1 MAIKVETRTIAVT
14 ELRAGPAFEVAG
26 RAASYNMLSQDLGG
40 FVERLQ
46 PGCFSRSLRNGD
58 DVVCCVNHDPSQL
71 LGRTRNKTLTLNDSE
86 YGLDFVCKLNP
97 SIQAHK
103 DLHAAVRSGLL
114 DSCSFAFGVD
124 EGGDTFDTI
133 VDPNNAG
140 RSIARRTI
148 RSAKLFDTSIVTHPA
163 YPGDATNV
171 NARQFR
177 SCDYGLP
184 MQTQRFAQ
192 HILQT
197 PQQVDAENRKRLL
210 AIGTMICRDK
220 SSNDL
225 ITDFELRQK
234 GERIGAIIEKDERE
248 EAFAELRRELGVE

>member
-1 MAIKVETRTIAVT
+1 MPKTETRTIAVT

-26 RAASYNMLSQDLGG
+26 RAASYNMLSSDLGG

-46 PGCFSRSLRNGD
+46 AGCFSRSLQSGQ
-58 DVVCCVNHDPSQL
+58 DVVCTVNHDSNQI
-71 LGRTRNKTLTLNDSE
+71 LGRTKNKTLSLSDSND
-86 YGLDFVCKLNP
+86 GLDFVCKLNP
-97 SIQAHK
+97 ASQAHK
-103 DLHAAVRSGLL
+103 DLYASVKRGDL
-114 DSCSFAFGVD
+114 DACSFAFVVD
-124 EGGDTFDTI
+124 DGGDSFDSI
-133 VDPNNAG
+133 VDPNFGG

-148 RSAKLFDTSIVTHPA
+148 KSAKLLDTSIVAHPA
-163 YPGDATNV
+163 YPGDATSV

-184 MQTQRFAQ
+184 IQTQKFAP
-192 HILQT
+192 HILRT

-220 SSNDL
+220 FSNDL

-234 GERIGAIIEKDERE
+234 GERIGAIIERDERE
-248 EAFAELRRELGVE
+248 EAFAQLRRELGVE